1 MIKNY
6 LKVAWRNILS
16 NKFYSSI
23 NIIGLTTGLIV
34 GILILLW
41 VQDEL
46 SFDKSVKNADNIYKM
61 SAQLNTGDT
70 KQIWRGVQG
79 PIATFALR
87 EVPGVKNAARV
98 VQNYY
103 STFKTGDKV
112 LKGGK
117 NGTYCVDPSLFKMFG
132 IEMLKGDVNKP
143 FPGNNSVVITQSTA
157 EKFFGNTNPIGK
169 VINCDNNDNYVV
181 SGIIKDAPENR
192 SLKYDMLFSIEVRK
206 KEYDGKGYWPSM
218 DADWGNFYAE
228 TYLELKPGISP
239 TAVADKLTQIH
250 IKNHDGTK
258 LSDGHYLVQPLT
270 QMHLYAADGAG
281 AGIQTVRVFLIV
293 AVLILVIACINYINL
308 STARAML
315 RSKEVSVRKII
326 GAARLQLFMQ
336 FIVETALF
344 FAMALVIAF
353 ITIKF
358 LMPAYN
364 NLAGKNIQFSFFNA
378 GVWRVIGTTVI
389 ATLMAASIYP
399 AMLLSSF
406 KPINALKGKLSMG
419 IGNAA
424 FRKVLVV
431 CQFVFSVG
439 LIISTLIIN
448 KQLSYIHQH
457 DLGYDRTHVF
467 AFDMRDM
474 RKNYDGVRAELLN
487 SPGIHAITS
496 ANDYILNM
504 GSTTGDTGWDGKEKD
519 RQFLI
524 HPLNV
529 DGRFFSFFKLKMA
542 QGENFRGE
550 GADSAHYILNETAI
564 REAGIKNPIG
574 KHFSLHDKQG
584 TIIGV
589 VKDFHFASF
598 KQKIEPMIFAY
609 RAAPYLMFVKTTG
622 TEASKALESVKT
634 EWKKYNPD
642 FPFEYN
648 FMDEI
653 FDSMYKSDQRSA
665 SLFSI
670 FTTVA
675 ILISCLGLF
684 GLATY
689 TAQVKAKEIG
699 IRKVLGASVPNIT
712 AMLSKDFLVLV
723 IISIIIATPVA
734 WYAMTKWLQDFVY
747 KVEMQ
752 WWMFALS
759 GVAAVLIAFITI
771 SFQSIKAAIANPVKS
786 LRSE

>member
-46 SFDKSVKNADNIYKM
+46 SFDKFNKNADNLYRM
-61 SAQLNTGDT
+61 SALMNTGDT

-79 PIATFALR
+79 PIAPFALK
-87 EVPGVKNAARV
+87 EVPGIKNAARV

-103 STFKTGDKV
+103 STFKYSDKV

-117 NGTYCVDPSLFKMFG
+117 NGTWYADPPLFKMFD
-132 IEMLKGDVNKP
+132 IVMLKGDGNKP
-143 FPGNNSVVITQSTA
+143 FANDNSVIITQSMA
-157 EKFFGNTNPIGK
+157 EKFFGSDDPMGK
-169 VINCDNNDNYVV
+169 VINCDNKDNYVV
-181 SGIIKDAPENR
+181 NGVVKDMPGNS
-192 SLKYDMLFSIEVRK
+192 SLQFDMLFSIEVRK
-206 KEYDGKGYWPSM
+206 KQYSKTDYWPSM
-218 DADWGNFYAE
+218 DADWGNYYAT
-228 TYLELKPGISP
+228 TYLQLQPGTS
-239 TAVADKLTQIH
+239 AEVVGDKLTQIH
-250 IKNHDGTK
+250 IKHQEGTTLK
-258 LSDGHYLVQPLT
+258 DGHYLVQPLT
-270 QMHLYAADGAG
+270 KVHLYAADGAD

-344 FAMALVIAF
+344 FTIALAIAF
-353 ITIKF
+353 IAIKV
-358 LMPAYN
+358 LMPSYN
-364 NLAGKNIQFSFFNA
+364 NLAGKQIQFSMFDA
-378 GVWRVIGTTVI
+378 GVWEVIAITVI
-389 ATLMAASIYP
+389 ATLAAASIYP
-399 AMLLSSF
+399 ALLLSSF

-424 FRKVLVV
+424 FRKALVV

-448 KQLSYIHQH
+448 KQLSYIHEH

-467 AFDMRDM
+467 SFNMRDM
-474 RKNYDGVRAELLN
+474 HKNYNGVRSELLN
-487 SPGIHAITS
+487 SPGIHGITG

-504 GSTTGDTGWDGKEKD
+504 GNTTGDTQWDGKDKD

-542 QGENFRGE
+542 AGESFRGE

-564 REAGIKNPIG
+564 REAGIKDPIG

-598 KQKIEPMIFAY
+598 KERIEPMIFAY
-609 RAAPYLMFVKTTG
+609 REAPYLMFVKTTG
-622 TEASKALESVKT
+622 AEAGKALASVKA

-642 FPFEYN
+642 FPFEYD
-648 FMDEI
+648 FMDDI

-699 IRKVLGASVPNIT
+699 IRKVLGASVTNIT
-712 AMLSKDFLVLV
+712 AMLSKDFLLLV
-723 IISIIIATPVA
+723 IISIVVAVPLA
-734 WYAMTKWLQDFVY
+734 WYAMTKYLQDFVY

-759 GVAAVLIAFITI
+759 GLAAVLIAFVTI